1 MAPATSMASH
11 PPVSASQAAVD
22 SFVITQ
28 LLDNGMDVVARRINH
43 LQKKIQ
49 QHENDPQLQR
59 KCARQLQHWLVVACR
74 LLRQHRSQLTHCID
88 TLEADLKS
96 GALPVF
102 SEADTS
108 SASSING
115 TPRPSRADSI
125 QSPPLSAI
133 VMPGPNEPLVP
144 SGGYVAAK
152 VARSHELWILARI
165 VAFHAATDS
174 YEVEDVDTSEDDG
187 TRRHHLVPRHQ
198 VVEMVADRLPE
209 HEWIQYGV
217 NQRVMAMYPNTTSF
231 FRATIQVPNPKVKHC
246 HICRFPWQR
255 PHSDAMV

>member
-1 MAPATSMASH
+1 MAPTAHMASH

-49 QHENDPQLQR
+49 LHEDDPPLQR

-88 TLEADLKS
+88 TLEADLKR
-96 GALPVF
+96 GALPVL
-102 SEADTS
+102 SEADIS
-108 SASSING
+108 SASSISG
-115 TPRPSRADSI
+115 TPRTSRADSI

-144 SGGYVAAK
+144 CGGHVAAK

-165 VAFHAATDS
+165 VAFHAASDS

-231 FRATIQVPNPKVKHC
+231 FRATIQVPNPKVLSTTVP
-246 HICRFPWQR
+246 RL
-255 PHSDAMV
+255 